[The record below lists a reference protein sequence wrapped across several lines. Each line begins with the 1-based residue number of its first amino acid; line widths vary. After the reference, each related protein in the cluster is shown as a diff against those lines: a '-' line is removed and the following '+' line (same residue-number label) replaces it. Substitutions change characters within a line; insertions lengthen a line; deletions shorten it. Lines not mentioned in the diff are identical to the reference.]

1 MSSLLDS
8 HTPAAVARGVRFPW
22 RRTLHAVFG
31 QPLIWLAA
39 ALLLAAHFTSPYFF
53 SASNLESLMRD
64 TAIYGFLAM
73 GVTLVMLTGRIDLSV
88 AAVMI
93 FSVIASIE
101 SIALIG
107 SFFDLR
113 LIVRGGTYIGP
124 GVPLVLLTLLFG
136 LIAGIANGIGV
147 AYGRIA
153 PFVMTLVTLSA
164 LRGLS
169 FLLTNGHALYVS
181 SEGYQWLGEAHVL
194 GMPIGTLAYL
204 CVFLALAW
212 LLHMNVVGKRIFA
225 IGGDEQTARYAG
237 INVRGWIVAVYA
249 LSGLF
254 SACAGVMFT
263 SRLMSVDAPLA
274 KGYELSAIAIAVL
287 GGTSLAGG
295 YGSPFRTF
303 CGGLIFTV
311 GLSLLN
317 MLGVGAWYQNL
328 IVGAALIAAV
338 AWVEWVRRRARARLA
353 SGGAHQ
359 HA

>member
-1 MSSLLDS
+1 MSSILDS
-8 HTPAAVARGVRFPW
+8 HAPAAGRGLRFPL
-22 RRTLHAVFG
+22 RRAVRAVAG
-31 QPLIWLAA
+31 QPLVWLIAT
-39 ALLLAAHFTSPYFF
+39 LLLVAYFTSQYFF

-93 FSVIASIE
+93 FSVIASIQT
-101 SIALIG
+101 IAFVG
-107 SFFDLR
+107 SWFDIR
-113 LIVRGGTYIGP
+113 MIVRGGTYVGP
-124 GVPLVLLTLLFG
+124 ALPLVLLTLLYG
-136 LIAGIANGIGV
+136 LIAGIVNGVGV

-164 LRGLS
+164 LRGLG
-169 FLLTNGHALYVS
+169 FLLTNGHAFYVS
-181 SEGYQWLGEAHVL
+181 SDAYQWLGDAHVA
-194 GMPIGTLAYL
+194 GVPIGTAAYVA
-204 CVFLALAW
+204 VFLVLAW
-212 LLHMNVVGKRIFA
+212 TLHMNVAGKRIFA

-249 LSGLF
+249 ASGLCA
-254 SACAGVMFT
+254 ACAGIVFT

-303 CGGLIFTV
+303 CGGLIFTI

-317 MLGVGAWYQNL
+317 MWGVGAWYQNL
-328 IVGAALIAAV
+328 IVGAVLIAAV
-338 AWVEWVRRRARARLA
+338 AWVEWLRRKARARNA